1 MSGIMKD
8 KAVLVSELFDKAEQ
22 YGKTTI
28 QLYRLKAIDK
38 VTDVFA
44 SVASRIIIAVSIALF
59 FFLLTIGLSLYIG
72 DLLGKAYYGFFVM
85 AGFYVIVTAILVFV
99 RKKYIELRFNNYV
112 IKEIFKEKQR
122 DATH

>member
-8 KAVLVSELFDKAEQ
+8 KVVLVSELFDKAEQ

-38 VTDVFA
+38 ITDVFA

-72 DLLGKAYYGFFVM
+72 DLLGKSYYGFFVM
-85 AGFYVIVTAILVFV
+85 AGFYVVVTAILVFI

-112 IKEIFKEKQR
+112 IKEIFKEKKR
-122 DATH
+122 DATN